1 MRIILFR
8 PRRVALAAL
17 VSAALLAACGGGVD
31 NDDDAHG
38 SETVT
43 INTAGRLVTTELNA
57 RPVRVHDLDSNTVE
71 ATFQADN
78 VPAALYTSPGGRYAV
93 VVQRTQDMVQFIDGG
108 IWQEDHVD
116 HLHDYKQA
124 SKAMAWKLTGAR
136 PTHYDVQAG
145 KQAAFFMDG
154 NTTATPAQNAGVR
167 LLTDASIASGGTIAS
182 LDLGFPIHGL
192 AEPIDNKLLAVVRAA
207 DTTDTL
213 PTHLTLHQREGASY
227 RFDRQLPTRCN
238 GMHGSA
244 TSGVYTVVGCSDGML
259 MVKHLSATTVDD
271 GTKLS
276 TPLRVGTLAA
286 HVRLPGQFI
295 GIASEGAAPAPVT
308 TRFYAVNG
316 DTASVSAYV
325 PQGWET
331 GNVRRAHG
339 FDRSGQRFF
348 VLDNQGTLIA
358 AQRQGSN
365 WVALARTAGAI
376 PAMPTAAPFPA
387 ITANGAMDE
396 LYITDPVAK
405 QLVVVNS
412 LTGAVL
418 ARRDLGFT
426 PSNATWVGITR

>member
-1 MRIILFR
+1 MQ
-8 PRRVALAAL
+8 RRSLAPCRAALAAL
-17 VSAALLAACGGGVD
+17 VSAAVLAACGGGVD
-31 NDDDAHG
+31 KDDDAHG

-43 INTAGRLVTTELNA
+43 INTAGRLVITEHNA
-57 RPVRVHDLDSNTVE
+57 RAVRMHDLDSNTVE
-71 ATFQADN
+71 ATYQADH

-93 VVQRTQDMVQFIDGG
+93 VVHRTQDLVQFIDGG

-116 HLHDYKQA
+116 HMHDYKQA

-136 PTHYDVQAG
+136 PTHYDVQVG
-145 KQAAFFMDG
+145 NQAAFFMDG
-154 NTTATPAQNAGVR
+154 DTSTTPVKNAGVR
-167 LLTDASIASGGTIAS
+167 LITDASIASGGTTAS

-192 AEPIDNKLLAVVRAA
+192 AEPVDNKLLAVARAA
-207 DTTDTL
+207 DAPDTL
-213 PTHLTLHQREGASY
+213 PTHLTLYQREGASY
-227 RFDRQLPTRCN
+227 RFDRQLPSRCN

-244 TSGVYTVVGCSDGML
+244 TSGVYTVVGCADGML

-308 TRFYAVNG
+308 TRFFAVNG
-316 DTASVSAYV
+316 DTASVSALV

-331 GNVRRAHG
+331 GHVRRAHG

-348 VLDNQGTLIA
+348 VLDNQGTLVA
-358 AQRQGSN
+358 VQRQGGT
-365 WVALARTAGAI
+365 WVALARTPGAV
-376 PAMPTAAPFPA
+376 PAMPTAAPAPV
-387 ITANGAMDE
+387 ITANGAKDE
-396 LYITDPVAK
+396 IYITDPMSR

-412 LTGAVL
+412 LNGAVL

-426 PSNATWVGITR
+426 PSIATWVGITR